1 MRPHLSAGEINLSA
15 SFSLPYISLY
25 DYEEAVKYAVHSMKF
40 HDRKENGAIMG
51 KLLGE
56 NEEICRFLWGADCIA
71 AVPISRKRKAD
82 RGYNQSKLIAK
93 TLAEHC
99 HLPYENLLEK
109 HVDNEE
115 QSVLPRKER
124 LENVIGVYRKIKKA
138 DVRGK
143 TVALVDDII
152 TTGATINAC
161 AEVLYQAGAGRVIA
175 VAFAHSKLS

>member
-99 HLPYENLLEK
+99 L
-109 HVDNEE
+109 
-115 QSVLPRKER
+115 
-124 LENVIGVYRKIKKA
+124 I
-138 DVRGK
+138 
-143 TVALVDDII
+143 
-152 TTGATINAC
+152 
-161 AEVLYQAGAGRVIA
+161 
-175 VAFAHSKLS
+175 